1 MDKVDG
7 IQRVLS
13 AIVKN
18 RKAILRRKFARRGG
32 HRQRQNGRIPFRFRL
47 TAKATHQF
55 PRSSLSRRNHFVGSR
70 REEAEWS
77 ALIMTQKGTN
87 MEYEDNPITEETLED
102 QDGGQEETE
111 DLHEPEADDAGS
123 EAESAE
129 EPGDGGRGR
138 KEQTHEDNSAA
149 KAARIRVE
157 RETETRIKKQFD
169 DEIAGSMI
177 PNPYTG
183 KPFKDWAEFRE
194 YIEQYHEEQL
204 QERAKTEKRT
214 MAELRREE
222 EDRKLAAQKRRELQ
236 EAETQEAAEKA
247 EREFILQDAQDFAK
261 KNPDVDIGKLEK
273 NQRFRKF
280 CGNRFGKEP
289 LAGLYE
295 DYVELVGEAAASA
308 AEKAK
313 SKQERSVG
321 SGAGSGGGGLTAAQ
335 QKELDA
341 WNRNNPNMKMTAKE
355 FMER

>member
-1 MDKVDG
+1 MERAHSDTERNTMD
-7 IQRVLS
+7 
-13 AIVKN
+13 
-18 RKAILRRKFARRGG
+18 
-32 HRQRQNGRIPFRFRL
+32 
-47 TAKATHQF
+47 
-55 PRSSLSRRNHFVGSR
+55 
-70 REEAEWS
+70 
-77 ALIMTQKGTN
+77 
-87 MEYEDNPITEETLED
+87 YEDNPITEETLED
-102 QDGGQEETE
+102 QDGGQEEVE

-149 KAARIRVE
+149 KAARIRAE
-157 RETETRIKKQFD
+157 RETEARIKKQFD

-204 QERAKTEKRT
+204 QERAKTEKRP

-236 EAETQEAAEKA
+236 EAETKEAAAKA

-261 KNPDVDIGKLEK
+261 KHPDVDIGKLEK

-341 WNRNNPNMKMTAKE
+341 WNRNNPQMKMTAKE
-355 FMER
+355 FLER